1 MLANGVKNVTV
12 NQVSNDK
19 GVFNAPDCECREL
32 WRKVVGLDE
41 LTYGAPI
48 VK

>member
-1 MLANGVKNVTV
+1 MYQKNVTV

-19 GVFNAPDCECREL
+19 GVFNALDCECREL
-32 WRKVVGLDE
+32 WRKVVELEE
-41 LTYGAPI
+41 LTFGATI